1 MKKKNTSGLIVSL
14 IIFLLVISTISFI
27 VFNESGLLNYIKSKN
42 RLDEVNRDIEISNDS
57 IKSLESQID
66 SLKYN
71 RFKKEKTAREK
82 YRMFRED
89 EKPIEIEEK

>member
-1 MKKKNTSGLIVSL
+1 MLFRS
-14 IIFLLVISTISFI
+14 
-27 VFNESGLLNYIKSKN
+27 
-42 RLDEVNRDIEISNDS
+42 SNDS
-57 IKSLESQID
+57 IKTLESEID

>member
-1 MKKKNTSGLIVSL
+1 MKKKNIKSLLISL
-14 IIFLLVISTISFI
+14 IILLLGISTIAFI

-42 RLDEVNRDIEISNDS
+42 RLDDINKNIDISNDS
-57 IKSLESQID
+57 IKTLESEID

>member
-1 MKKKNTSGLIVSL
+1 MKKKNIKSLLISL
-14 IIFLLVISTISFI
+14 IILLLGISTIAFI

-42 RLDEVNRDIEISNDS
+42 RLDEINKNIDISNDS
-57 IKSLESQID
+57 IKTLESEID

>member
-1 MKKKNTSGLIVSL
+1 MKKKNIRGLIVSL
-14 IIFLLVISTISFI
+14 IILLIGISTIVFI

-42 RLDEVNRDIEISNDS
+42 RLDEINKSIEISNDS
-57 IKSLESQID
+57 IKNLESQID